1 MTTLTPACAP
11 VTTTAGHEVGGR
23 RPLVSV
29 APMMDLTDR
38 HYRYLARLLS
48 RRVLLYSEMITA
60 RAILFGDRR
69 RLLAFSSVEGPVVLQ
84 LGGDDPAS
92 LADAAVIGA
101 EFGYSEIN
109 LNVGCPSERVSTGNF
124 GACLMASPELVGECL
139 AAIADAVDVPVSVK
153 HRIGIDDLDS
163 YEDLLG
169 FVDRVDAASGG
180 VPVAYTVHA
189 RKAWLSGLSPKE
201 NRTVPPL
208 RYEFVHRLKRER
220 PRLTIELNGG
230 VTTLAQA
237 REHLDLVDG
246 VMIGRAAYENPVL
259 LAEVDPALYGEA
271 SPSHSRAD
279 VVSAMLPYLD
289 AHLAS
294 GGRLAAV
301 TRHMLNLFRGVPGGR
316 AWRRT
321 LSEGVHRE
329 GAGTE
334 VVTAA
339 IGSVPAEVA
348 AAPFTTS
355 RSAAEVLLRDDQ
367 VLDLVGTL
375 ADAR

>member
-1 MTTLTPACAP
+1 
-11 VTTTAGHEVGGR
+11 
-23 RPLVSV
+23 
-29 APMMDLTDR
+29 MMDLTDR

-246 VMIGRAAYENPVL
+246 VMIGRAAYEDPVL

-321 LSEGVHRE
+321 LSEGIHRE